1 MSRQCAFAA
10 MQTPAPVEFRA
21 GEPLPSPVTS
31 LSATATAQTIRDHR
45 LARRPLPALAPGLRP
60 EDEAQAYA
68 VQDALHGLL
77 EPALGAVC
85 GHKIGCTTPVM
96 QAFLKI
102 PNPCAG
108 GVFAS
113 TVHRSPARVAHAQ
126 YLHVGV
132 ECEMVV
138 RLGQDLPAS
147 AAPYTRAA
155 VAEAVAEIMAGM
167 EIVDDRYVDYK
178 SMDTPTLIADDFFDA
193 GCVLGAPVREWRALD
208 LTALSGATWIN
219 GVEVGRGR
227 GADVMGHPF
236 EALAWLANNLSRRG
250 RALKAGEF
258 VFTGSVVE
266 TKWVNRG
273 DRVEMEIDGLGRVEA
288 LFE

>member
-1 MSRQCAFAA
+1 MAA
-10 MQTPAPVEFRA
+10 ALGYADACNTWSGGFMPPAPALRIAE
-21 GEPLPSPVTS
+21 S
-31 LSATATAQTIRDHR
+31 IRRYR
-45 LARRPLPALAPGLRP
+45 LARRPMPRLEPDVRPA
-60 EDEAQAYA
+60 DEAQAYA
-68 VQDALHGLL
+68 VQEELHRLL
-77 EPALGAVC
+77 APDLGAVA

-96 QAFLKI
+96 QAFLNI

-108 GVFAS
+108 GVFER
-113 TVHRSPARVAHAQ
+113 TVFASPARVRHAD

-138 RLGQDLPAS
+138 RLARDLPA
-147 AAPYTRAA
+147 AHAPFTRATVSDA
-155 VAEAVAEIMAGM
+155 VAELMAGM

-208 LTALSGATWIN
+208 LTALTGVTLIN

-236 EALAWLANNLSRRG
+236 EALAWLGNNLAQRG
-250 RALKAGEF
+250 RHLRAGEF

-266 TKWVNRG
+266 TKWVDRG
-273 DRVEMEIDGLGRVEA
+273 DRVTMRIDALGEVEA
-288 LFE
+288 VFE

>member
-1 MSRQCAFAA
+1 MSPTAA
-10 MQTPAPVEFRA
+10 A
-21 GEPLPSPVTS
+21 
-31 LSATATAQTIRDHR
+31 ATARTIRDHR
-45 LARRPLPALAPGLRP
+45 LGLRPLPALPPGDRP
-60 EDEAQAYA
+60 RDEAQAYA
-68 VQDALHGLL
+68 VQDALHGML
-77 EPALGAVC
+77 EADLGPVC

-108 GVFAS
+108 GVFAG
-113 TVHRSPARVAHAQ
+113 TVHASPARVRHAQ

-138 RLGQDLPAS
+138 RLGRDLPAS
-147 AAPYTRAA
+147 ATLYTRAS
-155 VAEAVAEIMAGM
+155 VADAVAEIMAGM

-193 GCVLGAPVREWRALD
+193 GCVLGTPVRDWRALD
-208 LTALSGATWIN
+208 LTAVTGVTWIN

-236 EALAWLANNLSRRG
+236 EALAWLANNMSRRG
-250 RALKAGEF
+250 HGLRAGEF

-273 DRVEMEIDGLGRVEA
+273 DRVVMELDRLGRVEA